1 MTTVNRYDRT
11 PLKAV
16 RTDEGFL
23 TDTPVISRVGI
34 FEYQDGK
41 GKVRRELRLP
51 EHVFS
56 TDSLASI
63 KGKPVTNNHP
73 GRVDAK
79 NVKAHSIGT
88 VLSDG
93 RADGDD
99 LLADIVIH
107 DPGPIDAGKRELSC
121 GYQCVLDET
130 PGTWNGQRYDAI
142 QTQIKYNHLAVVERG
157 RAGNSRLNLDGA
169 DAFINPKEPTM
180 DLENIRLDS
189 GISYQAPPEVAKE
202 IERLRADAVTVK
214 ADVAKESARADTAEA
229 KVTTLEASIE
239 QIKLDSLA
247 AAKSRL
253 GLEATAKE
261 HKVEVKADS
270 TDRQLR
276 EGVIK
281 AVRGD
286 SFVLTD
292 KADAYVEAAFDL
304 AVAEKAARADTVA
317 ATRQA
322 MNQDAN
328 KQDGATQSLSASA
341 SRAKYVAGIRH

>member
-1 MTTVNRYDRT
+1 MTIVNRYDRV

-23 TDTPVISRVGI
+23 TDTPIISRVGI

-41 GKVRRELRLP
+41 GSIRRELRLP
-51 EHVFS
+51 EHVFAA
-56 TDSLASI
+56 DSLTSI
-63 KGKPVTNNHP
+63 KGKPVTNGHP
-73 GRVDAK
+73 GRVDAR
-79 NVKAHSIGT
+79 NVKHHAIGT
-88 VLSDG
+88 VLSEG
-93 RADGDD
+93 RADGED
-99 LLADIVIH
+99 LLTDIVIH
-107 DPGPIDAGKRELSC
+107 DPAPVDAGRKELSC

-157 RAGNSRLNLDGA
+157 RAGNAKLNMDAA
-169 DAFINPKEPTM
+169 DAVTLEEETM
-180 DLENIRLDS
+180 DMVKMRLDS
-189 GISYQAPPEVAKE
+189 GISYDAAPEVAQAYEALKT
-202 IERLRADAVTVK
+202 RADAAASKTEQE
-214 ADVAKESARADTAEA
+214 AARADTAEA
-229 KVTTLEASIE
+229 RVKELQDSLE
-239 QIKLDSLA
+239 QIKQDA
-247 AAKSRL
+247 QIAAKARI
-253 GLEATAKE
+253 GLEAVAKE

-286 SFVLTD
+286 SFDLTG

-304 AVAEKAARADTVA
+304 AVAEKSTRADAVA

-322 MNQDAN
+322 MNQDAG
-328 KQDGATQSLSASA
+328 QSGTPTQSLSASA